1 MLPSAMQAAGAQPT
15 VRLFFALEIDLPA
28 SAQLAAK
35 TLRLLDG
42 AGVLTWGGNTFLGSD
57 GDYGAWAGFESVE
70 EGIATQSAATG
81 LTLMP
86 LTDAVVQQIG
96 QPASQ
101 GSLITMYLGFLNL
114 VTGQPVCDPPVYR
127 YGVLNSCKRGVG
139 KNSANLTVQMA
150 SYYEFLAMGGAG
162 GKLSSAFHQQFFP
175 NETGFAFVDN
185 VQHQLPWGASGP
197 RPDQVTDVRNYD
209 SDPGPD
215 QTTLKF

>member
-1 MLPSAMQAAGAQPT
+1 MLPSAMQTAAAQPT
-15 VRLFFALEIDLPA
+15 VRPFFALKIVLPA
-28 SAQLAAK
+28 SAELPAK

-42 AGVLTWGGNTFLGSD
+42 PGVVSWGGSTFVGSD
-57 GDYGAWAGFESVE
+57 GDYGGWAGFESVE
-70 EGIATQSAATG
+70 EGIATQSATVG
-81 LTLMP
+81 LSLMP
-86 LTDAVVQQIG
+86 LSDAVVQQIG

-101 GSLITMYLGFLNL
+101 GSAIRLFLGMLDL
-114 VTGQPVCDPPVYR
+114 VTGLPVCDPPVYR